1 MIHDETRANNKI
13 NSLKMIVQTL
23 FGRVHTDNL
32 KELLKPPE
40 LSEKMMESSGPL
52 KLINKI
58 LREKRNGITDHSNS
72 TMFKALAGKIST
84 HHMVM
89 IVA

>member
-32 KELLKPPE
+32 KESLKPHE
-40 LSEKMMESSGPL
+40 SSEKMMESSGPL

-58 LREKRNGITDHSNS
+58 LREKRNGITGHSNS
-72 TMFKALAGKIST
+72 TMFKALAAKIST

>member
-13 NSLKMIVQTL
+13 NSLKMTVQTL
-23 FGRVHTDNL
+23 FGQVHTDNL
-32 KELLKPPE
+32 RELLKPLGP
-40 LSEKMMESSGPL
+40 SGKMKESSGLL

-72 TMFKALAGKIST
+72 TMFKALAAKIST

>member
-1 MIHDETRANNKI
+1 
-13 NSLKMIVQTL
+13 
-23 FGRVHTDNL
+23 VHTDNL
-32 KELLKPPE
+32 KESLKPLEP
-40 LSEKMMESSGPL
+40 SEKMKESSGLL
-52 KLINKI
+52 KYNKI

-72 TMFKALAGKIST
+72 TMFKALAARILT